1 MVEFSPMEV
10 SLWVS
15 KLNPNFKDAL
25 IPLGLSCAFHILQ
38 IRIDEPLLHAVIEFC
53 IPTCHVFQFDGV
65 ELCPTTEE
73 FGVIMDECNFG
84 SIILPILEEDLSK
97 LAHRVLGVHLSMAKR
112 WCKSR
117 KLNVAMVF
125 KYFTKKVVPLV
136 GAECSHHLSDFCLCI
151 LA

>member
-84 SIILPILEEDLSK
+84 SIILPTLEEDLSE
-97 LAHRVLGVHLSMAKR
+97 LAHQALEVHHSTDKSGASLG
-112 WCKSR
+112 
-117 KLNVAMVF
+117 N
-125 KYFTKKVVPLV
+125 
-136 GAECSHHLSDFCLCI
+136 
-151 LA
+151 